1 VIATTALAIRVMEL
15 KGYAQGAALR
25 LDGIPHIDHTEGE
38 YFLEHAQLNGLLDG
52 GIGDQETAQRTSRA
66 QIPHIHMV

>member
-1 VIATTALAIRVMEL
+1 VFTATALAIRVMEL